1 MIVGLYLVLQGFT
14 FSPLRNSLLFLFNHV
29 EKIRLLRTMVK
40 LEAGKE
46 VGVAAREG
54 EEVWQPARV
63 EQVDASIALGKPI
76 IKIFILECCTFP
88 YN

>member
-1 MIVGLYLVLQGFT
+1 M
-14 FSPLRNSLLFLFNHV
+14 LFLFNHV

-63 EQVDASIALGKPI
+63 DQVDANIALGKPI
-76 IKIFILECCTFP
+76 IKIFCRSAVHFFMIKS
-88 YN
+88 